1 MDLSDRKQKILQAII
16 DEYIGTAEPV
26 GSRAISKRNELGL
39 SSATIR
45 NEMADLEDMGYLVKP
60 HTSAGRI
67 PSDSGYR
74 FYVDS
79 LMRRYQMSV
88 EAVEQLQNA
97 LAERVNQ
104 LDVLIKKASV
114 ITSVMTD
121 YTTVVTS
128 PALNRSVIQK
138 LDLVNLGNGML
149 MLIIVTRSGIIK
161 NRTLAAQISDE
172 DASRL
177 QAVFNERLAGKVA
190 DEITFDMVKE
200 IADFAENELRLPA
213 KNVIAIL
220 NFLYE
225 SIDDLDETEVYIN
238 NAKSILQ
245 YPEFSDVKKARE
257 MLEFLENK
265 DNLIKM
271 IGSGSDSEKDGVG
284 IKIGTEN
291 ACKELENSSLI
302 TVDYSAGGKVLG
314 KIGVIGPKR
323 MNYAKVIASLDCIS
337 NHIDNI
343 LRQLYNTEGEG

>member
-1 MDLSDRKQKILQAII
+1 MDLSDRKQRILQAII
-16 DEYIGTAEPV
+16 DEYVGTAEPV

-88 EAVEQLQNA
+88 EAAEQLKSA
-97 LAERVNQ
+97 LADRVNQ
-104 LDVLIKKASV
+104 LDVLIKRASM
-114 ITSVMTD
+114 ITSTLTE
-121 YTTVVTS
+121 YTTVVTT

-138 LDLVNLGNGML
+138 LDLICLGNGML
-149 MLIIVTRSGIIK
+149 MLIIVTRSGLIK
-161 NRTLAAQISDE
+161 NRVLAVDIAE
-172 DASRL
+172 ADASKL
-177 QAVFNERLAGKVA
+177 QEIFNKCLAGKVA
-190 DEITFDMVKE
+190 DEITLDMIKKIE
-200 IADFAENELRLPA
+200 DFAEGELQLPT
-213 KNVIAIL
+213 KNIIAIL

-225 SIDDLDETEVYIN
+225 AIDQLDETEVYVN

-245 YPEFSDVKKARE
+245 YPEFADVKKARE
-257 MLEFLENK
+257 MLDFLENK
-265 DNLIKM
+265 ENIIKL
-271 IGSGSDSEKDGVG
+271 IGSGRSSKSDGVG
-284 IKIGTEN
+284 IKIGAEN
-291 ACKELENSSLI
+291 ECKELENSSLI
-302 TVDYSAGGKVLG
+302 TVDYSVGDRVLG

-343 LRQLYNTEGEG
+343 LKQLYTEGEG